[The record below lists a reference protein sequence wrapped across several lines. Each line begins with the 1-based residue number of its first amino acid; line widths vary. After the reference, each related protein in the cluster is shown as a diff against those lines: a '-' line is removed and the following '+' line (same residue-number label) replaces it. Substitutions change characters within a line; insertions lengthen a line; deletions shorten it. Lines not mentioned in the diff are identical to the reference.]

1 MNHFEY
7 LHSDYTSDMS
17 AQNQFLHFQSP
28 RVVVG
33 QKRTD
38 QKHSLAGEK
47 VAVAFLWNVRSLEN

>member
-47 VAVAFLWNVRSLEN
+47 VAVAFL